1 MKDFIDF
8 AFLDSGTGG
17 IPYMLSLKDKKKDAR
32 CVYLGDTVH
41 FPYGEKSPEEVTR
54 CASESIR
61 LIEKKWNPRALVIA
75 CNTISVTALDSL
87 RKEFPHLSIIGTV
100 PAIRLASRVTKNKNI
115 GVLATNATVKNGYN
129 AKLISD
135 FASDC
140 HIFSRG
146 DPELISFIEHD
157 LFTASKEE
165 RMKAV
170 KPAVDFFASH
180 DCDTI
185 VLGCTHFTH
194 VAEEIQEAA
203 GDSVA
208 VVDSRDGVA
217 NHAIDV
223 ESSAGETV
231 AESIKNKDLP
241 PDCAFFCTGLRG
253 KNDETEYETLCR
265 RFNIPWGGVLENSEE
280 TEKIN
285 KNIME

>member
-1 MKDFIDF
+1 
-8 AFLDSGTGG
+8 
-17 IPYMLSLKDKKKDAR
+17 LKKNGAR
-32 CVYLGDTVH
+32 
-41 FPYGEKSPEEVTR
+41 
-54 CASESIR
+54 
-61 LIEKKWNPRALVIA
+61 
-75 CNTISVTALDSL
+75 DSL
-87 RKEFPHLSIIGTV
+87 RKEFPRLSIIGTV

-115 GVLATNATVKNGYN
+115 GVLATNATVRNGYN
-129 AKLISD
+129 ARLISD

-203 GDSVA
+203 GDSVS

-223 ESSAGETV
+223 ESSAG
-231 AESIKNKDLP
+231 AAPAKNMDLP
-241 PDCAFFCTGLRG
+241 PDCAFFCTGLRD
-253 KNDETEYETLCR
+253 KDDEAEYETLCR
-265 RFNIPWGGVLENSEE
+265 RFNIPWGGVLKISGQMEE
-280 TEKIN
+280 KQATI
-285 KNIME
+285 

>member
-17 IPYMLSLKDKKKDAR
+17 IPYMLSLKSKKNDAR
-32 CVYLGDTVH
+32 CVYLGDTAH
-41 FPYGEKSPEEVTR
+41 FPYGEKSPEEVAR
-54 CASESIR
+54 CASEAIR
-61 LIEKKWNPRALVIA
+61 LIQKKWNPRALVIA
-75 CNTISVTALDSL
+75 CNTISVTALETL
-87 RKEFPHLSIIGTV
+87 RKEFPALSIIGTV

-146 DPELISFIEHD
+146 DPELISFIEHK

-165 RMKAV
+165 KMEAV

-194 VAEEIQEAA
+194 IADEIKEAA
-203 GDSVA
+203 GKNVT
-208 VVDSRDGVA
+208 VVDSRDGVS

-223 ESSAGETV
+223 ESGNTDEQCKV
-231 AESIKNKDLP
+231 KNLP
-241 PDCAFFCTGLRG
+241 PDCAFFCTGLGG
-253 KNDETEYETLCR
+253 KSDEKEYETLCKS
-265 RFNIPWGGVLENSEE
+265 FGIPWGGVLEKEE
-280 TEKIN
+280 
-285 KNIME
+285 